1 MESRAGPTTQ
11 RVAAVACNSILDR
24 AFGKPKV
31 IEEKGDL
38 VERIAAMTRE
48 ERLARAEELIASGKR
63 YLPVLERVE
72 ADADAAHDG
81 EASEVPPTE
90 G

>member
-1 MESRAGPTTQ
+1 
-11 RVAAVACNSILDR
+11 
-24 AFGKPKV
+24 
-31 IEEKGDL
+31 

-72 ADADAAHDG
+72 AELDAAHDG
-81 EASEVPPTE
+81 EASEVPPTRSRADPVR
-90 G
+90 